1 MKFNIRGENIE
12 VTPALK
18 EYVEKKL
25 SKLERYFDTFPEIKV
40 NLKVYSD
47 KQRVEVTIP
56 FPDLLL
62 RAEETNSD
70 MYAAIDLVVDKL
82 ERQIR
87 KHKTKVNR
95 KLREKGSVK
104 AMLILPDQSA
114 VQEEVAEDELELVR
128 TKRFDLKP
136 MDVEEAILQ
145 MDMLGHNFF
154 VFTNSETNETNV
166 VYGRKDGKYGLIE
179 TK

>member
-56 FPDLLL
+56 FTDLLL

-70 MYAAIDLVVDKL
+70 MYAAIDLVVDKI

-104 AMLILPDQSA
+104 TNFILPEA
-114 VQEEVAEDELELVR
+114 VAVLDAVEEDELELVR

-145 MDMLGHNFF
+145 MDMLGHSFF
-154 VFTNSETNETNV
+154 VFTNADTNETNV

>member
-47 KQRVEVTIP
+47 KQRIEVTIP
-56 FPDLLL
+56 FTDLLL

-70 MYAAIDLVVDKL
+70 MYAAIDLVVDKI

-95 KLREKGSVK
+95 KLREKGSMK
-104 AMLILPDQSA
+104 TNFILPKQ
-114 VQEEVAEDELELVR
+114 
-128 TKRFDLKP
+128 
-136 MDVEEAILQ
+136 
-145 MDMLGHNFF
+145 
-154 VFTNSETNETNV
+154 
-166 VYGRKDGKYGLIE
+166 
-179 TK
+179 